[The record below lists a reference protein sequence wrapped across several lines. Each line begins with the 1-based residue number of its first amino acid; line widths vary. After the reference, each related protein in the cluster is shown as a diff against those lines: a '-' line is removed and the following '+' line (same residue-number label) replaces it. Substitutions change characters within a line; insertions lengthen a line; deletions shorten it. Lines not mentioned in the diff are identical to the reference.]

1 MGPFGPTL
9 GLFCYFGDLVGTSA
23 NYIRVATAPKN
34 TSTSTQLCPNV
45 LKHRKKFKTKF
56 SCDTL
61 YVTFARVSEGGGY
74 TLRLHAEDGGT
85 LPREA
90 TLTYWKHPSFPRA
103 QIWVTYFSTWKIYIL
118 SWEICISPWE
128 KRWSIYQ
135 YIVPFMTFQY
145 IVIGLVF
152 SNTVTDWNHPSL
164 PGAQIYFF
172 LMLFAQFQNRPY
184 FFFSM

>member
-1 MGPFGPTL
+1 MGPFGPVL
-9 GLFCYFGDLVGTSA
+9 PVWILFWAQVQNIPGKYAYYTEYRNVPKSAQTS
-23 NYIRVATAPKN
+23 KN
-34 TSTSTQLCPNV
+34 S
-45 LKHRKKFKTKF
+45 KTKF
-56 SCDTL
+56 FCDTL

-90 TLTYWKHPSFPRA
+90 TLTYWKHPSVPWA
-103 QIWVTYFSTWKIYIL
+103 QIWVPYFSTQEIYIS
-118 SWEICISPWE
+118 SWEIYISPWE
-128 KRWSIYQ
+128 RRLSILQ
-135 YIVPFMTFQY
+135 YIVQFMTFQY

-152 SNTVTDWNHPSL
+152 SNTVTDWNDPSL

-184 FFFSM
+184 FLFSI